1 MPLQLIMSAL
11 LVRDYDEA
19 IDWYTRVL
27 GFALLEDEA
36 RGPGKRWVVVEAPGG
51 GRLLLARAAT
61 PVQASQIGNQ
71 CGGRVYLFLHTED
84 FDAERQRLEAAGVV
98 FEEATRNEDFGRVAI
113 FRDLYGNRWD
123 LIQPLAH

>member
-1 MPLQLIMSAL
+1 MPMQLIMSAL

-27 GFALLEDEA
+27 GFRLLEDEA
-36 RGPGKRWVVVEAPGG
+36 RGPGKRWVVVEAASG

-61 PVQASQIGNQ
+61 AVQAAQIGNQ

-123 LIQPLAH
+123 LIQPLDH